1 VNAPNF
7 EQLERAFDEVA
18 LLDPPSRAAYLVELR
33 RDTPGIADQ
42 LEAML
47 GADVS
52 GVDSQLRE
60 ATAFASASEAFEAA
74 GDSQATDAPG
84 SLHGNA
90 TLGKAP
96 AQIGRY
102 RVLGEIGEGGFGVV
116 YLAEQP
122 APAHRLVA
130 IKVIKPGMDTRAVL
144 SRFGYESQ
152 ALALMDHQSVVA
164 ALDAGMTERGHPFI
178 VMPLVAGLAITAF
191 AREQQIGVRERVE
204 LMVEV
209 CRGVQHAHSRGVLHR
224 DLKPGNILVAKVE
237 GAAQVKIID
246 FGLAKAMANPL
257 TPHTTVTLEGQLV
270 GTPEYMSPEQ
280 ALEKPVD
287 VRSDVYSL
295 GAILYELVAGRAPF
309 TPDELRSGN
318 RDSLRDIVAYRVPAA
333 PSRYALGLAR
343 ELDWICLRC
352 LKKNPAL
359 RYPTAESLAE
369 DLTRFLEGGS
379 VRAGPPAK
387 VYRAI
392 TWLRRHKML
401 AISITAIG
409 MSLVG
414 ATGFSMY
421 AAARERDAAA
431 KERAAR
437 EDAEQSFAILENA
450 LTRLDPVKAQGYDR
464 TLLVMVLDEAAAE
477 FAMKKRP
484 PETEAKFAGLLGST
498 YYTIGEF
505 TKAYPFLARALELN
519 RALYGRTDPRSVEAF
534 RAFVEVEDR
543 AVIKRHGAWMI
554 PLCTELD
561 QLARAAYQPGTREW
575 IVGRMTA
582 LRSSALKYREVS
594 RQFRDLIAESERS
607 LGPND
612 RVTIQVMRRAAKHA
626 DGEGDDKEKM
636 DEWKWGLDV
645 VSEARR
651 RAVET
656 YGEDDAD
663 AHAGIALESQ
673 FVQRVKGDAAAI
685 ELLRERIEPAEQVL
699 GPLAQPVFVA
709 KYNLGEML
717 IDAAEYEEAER
728 ILLNVHG
735 LAERKHGP
743 STGFA
748 NSVDASLLR
757 LYLRMGK
764 MADAD
769 LAEKRLWTDS
779 EKGLTLSAALWIDII
794 LQLDSLGQAE
804 KVQRYLEH
812 IRKQQPEVAAMAE
825 EELKQR
831 HRK

>member
-1 VNAPNF
+1 MNAPNF

-18 LLDPPSRAAYLVELR
+18 LLDPPSRAAFLVELR
-33 RDTPGIADQ
+33 RVTPGIADQ
-42 LEAML
+42 LESML

-52 GVDSQLRE
+52 DVDSRLRE
-60 ATAFASASEAFEAA
+60 ATADGIEESSS
-74 GDSQATDAPG
+74 GQTRD
-84 SLHGNA
+84 HG
-90 TLGKAP
+90 P

-130 IKVIKPGMDTRAVL
+130 LKVIKPGMDTRAVL
-144 SRFGYESQ
+144 SRFADESQ
-152 ALALMDHQSVVA
+152 ALALMDHPSVVA
-164 ALDAGMTERGHPFI
+164 ALDAGTTEQGRPFI

-191 AREQQIGVRERVE
+191 AREQQTDVRGRVE

-209 CRGVQHAHSRGVLHR
+209 CRGVQHAHSRGVMHR
-224 DLKPGNILVAKVE
+224 DLKPGNILVAKVD
-237 GAAQVKIID
+237 GATQVKVID
-246 FGLAKAMANPL
+246 FGLAKAMASPL

-287 VRSDVYSL
+287 VRSDIYSL
-295 GAILYELVAGRAPF
+295 GAILYELIAGRAPF
-309 TPDELRSGN
+309 TPEELRAGD
-318 RDSLRDIVAYRVPAA
+318 RESLREIVAHRVPAA
-333 PSRYALGLAR
+333 PSRYAPGLAR

-352 LKKNPAL
+352 LEKSPAL

-369 DLTRFLEGGS
+369 DLTRFLEGDS

-387 VYRAI
+387 VYRAM

-401 AISITAIG
+401 AISVVVIG
-409 MSLVG
+409 LSMVS

-421 AAARERDAAA
+421 AAARERV
-431 KERAAR
+431 AR
-437 EDAEQSFAILENA
+437 EDAEQTFAILENA
-450 LTRLDPVKAQGYDR
+450 LTRLDPVKAPGFDR
-464 TLLVMVLDEAAAE
+464 TLLVTVLDEAAAE
-477 FAMKKRP
+477 FAVKKGS

-519 RALYGRTDPRSVEAF
+519 RALYGLTDPRSVEAF

-543 AVIKRHGAWMI
+543 AVIKRPDGWLI
-554 PLCTELD
+554 PLCTQLD
-561 QLARAAYQPGTREW
+561 QLVRAVYKPGTREW

-582 LRSSALKYREVS
+582 LRMAPLRYDESSK
-594 RQFRDLIAESERS
+594 QFRELIAMSEQS

-717 IDAAEYEEAER
+717 IDADEYEEAER
-728 ILLNVHG
+728 ILLRVHG

-743 STGFA
+743 FTGWA
-748 NSVDASLLR
+748 NWVDASLLR
-757 LYLRMGK
+757 LYLKMSK
-764 MADAD
+764 MAEADA
-769 LAEKRLWTDS
+769 AEKRLWTGS
-779 EKGLTLSAALWIDII
+779 ENGLTLSAALWLDII
-794 LQLDSLGQAE
+794 REIDSLGDGA
-804 KVQRYLEH
+804 KVQKYLEH

-825 EELKQR
+825 EALKER